1 MKKHILSLSIFT
13 LILGCSVD
21 AQQQINLLEMG
32 DLPLEVEESSGLAVA
47 GEQSLWT
54 HNDHGNKNEIYEIS
68 LRGELIRTVKLTNIL
83 TEDMEDMAQDDE
95 GIIYIGDTGNNKME
109 RFKLQILKIDPRMI
123 HDNKV
128 RPEVIEFLLPDN
140 ALQSDCH
147 YDIEAITW
155 DNGNIVMFTKDRCGK
170 LDNHM
175 VIYSVPDQ
183 PGHYTAVKLGEF
195 YWEDHERSI
204 VITAADVSPDGKK
217 LVLLSND
224 ALHFFFAYKK
234 QEYFNGSYRY
244 IPLENSKKEAL
255 VHMDDCDIYITEESR
270 EHKKAKL
277 WKLNLCS
284 IGFD

>member
-1 MKKHILSLSIFT
+1 MKKIVLVLSCSIFILSSSLF
-13 LILGCSVD
+13 
-21 AQQQINLLEMG
+21 AQQQIDLLEMG
-32 DLPLEVEESSGLAVA
+32 DLPVEIDESSGLAVA

-54 HNDHGNKNEIYEIS
+54 HNDRGGEPELFEID
-68 LRGELIRTVKLTNIL
+68 LRGKLIRTVQLTDIL
-83 TEDMEDMAQDDE
+83 TSDMEDMTQDDE
-95 GIIYIGDTGNNKME
+95 GLIYIADTGNNKKD
-109 RFKLQILKIDPRMI
+109 RYKLQVLKVDPRMI

-140 ALQSDCH
+140 GLQSECH
-147 YDIEAITW
+147 YDIEAIIW
-155 DNGNIVMFTKDRCGK
+155 DDGNLVMFTKDRCKK

-175 VIYSVPDQ
+175 VIYSVPDV

-195 YWEDHERSI
+195 FWEEPEKSI
-204 VITAADVSPDGKK
+204 VITGADLSPDGKK

-234 QEYFNGSYRY
+234 NEYFNGSYRY
-244 IPLENSKKEAL
+244 IPLEKSKKEAL
-255 VHMDDCDIYITEESR
+255 VHLDNCDLYITEESK
-270 EHKKAKL
+270 EKNKGKL